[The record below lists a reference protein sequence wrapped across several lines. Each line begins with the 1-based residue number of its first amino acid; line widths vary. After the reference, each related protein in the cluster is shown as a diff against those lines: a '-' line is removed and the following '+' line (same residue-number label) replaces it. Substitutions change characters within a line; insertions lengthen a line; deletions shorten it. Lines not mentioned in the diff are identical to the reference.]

1 MAKNVPHL
9 NVKITTQKFLG
20 TDLFEMKITTDDGN
34 VVMSMSQGVNG
45 KTELYGENLTV
56 INK

>member
-9 NVKITTQKFLG
+9 NIKVTTQKFLG
-20 TDLFEMKITTDDGN
+20 ADLFKLEITDDNGN

-45 KTELYGENLTV
+45 QTELYGENLTV